1 MLICSEIFF
10 IQLFFR
16 MTFNGFSR
24 QQKTIVNVIE
34 SVLNEFDKKGDLT
47 GVNLLIDTGFSR
59 FLYILQFSV
68 KNFNGFKLKSPILD
82 V

>member
-1 MLICSEIFF
+1 MLICRKIFF

-34 SVLNEFDKKGDLT
+34 SVINEFDKKGDLT
-47 GVNLLIDTGFSR
+47 GVNLLIEVFPDFCMFYS
-59 FLYILQFSV
+59 FF
-68 KNFNGFKLKSPILD
+68 FNGFKLKSPILD